1 VHRWQKTILGPDG
14 TVADAI
20 RIIEESGIQFCMVV
34 DAQHRLL
41 GTVTDGDVR
50 RGILRAVPLDAT
62 ATHIMKDNPR
72 AGHPDDTPEILLT
85 IMNQA
90 VIRQLPL
97 CDGGGH
103 VVGLVTID
111 ELIAA
116 PHGRDNWVMLMAGGL
131 GKRLRP
137 LTEDT
142 PKPLL
147 KVGHK
152 PLLETILETFLAHGF
167 AKFYLSVNYK
177 AEMVKAHFGDGRK
190 WNCTIRYVEETQRM
204 GTAGALSLL
213 PEPPTAPMI
222 VMNGDVLTKINFS
235 SLVEFHAEQGARA
248 TMCVREYDFQVPY
261 GVVEIEHGRIT
272 GLVEKPVHNFFV
284 NAGIYVLDPEL
295 VAALP
300 PGQSLDMP
308 QLFTEVIAAGQP
320 TAVFPIREYWLDI
333 GQPDDFTRA
342 NGEFAANFAAIL
354 D

>member
-1 VHRWQKTILGPDG
+1 MQHWQKSILGPSG

-34 DAQHRLL
+34 DGQYRLL

-50 RGILRAVPLDAT
+50 RGILRAVPLDGPVARL
-62 ATHIMKDNPR
+62 MKDHPR
-72 AGHPDDTPEILLT
+72 SGHPDDSPERLLT
-85 IMNQA
+85 IMTQA

-111 ELIAA
+111 ELTTQ
-116 PHGRDNWVMLMAGGL
+116 PQGRDNWVLLMAGGL

-137 LTEDT
+137 LTDDI

-152 PLLETILETFLAHGF
+152 PLLETILETFMAHGF
-167 AKFYLSVNYK
+167 SKFYLSVNYK
-177 AEMVKAHFGDGRK
+177 AEMVKQHFGDGRE
-190 WNCTIRYVEETQRM
+190 WNCTVRYIEERERL

-213 PEPPTAPMI
+213 PEPPTAPII
-222 VMNGDVLTKINFS
+222 VMNGDVLTKVNFS
-235 SLVEFHAEQGARA
+235 SLLDFHAEQNSVA

-261 GVVEIEHGRIT
+261 GVVNIAHGRIVS
-272 GLVEKPVHNFFV
+272 LEEKPVHNFFV
-284 NAGIYVLDPEL
+284 NAGIYVLDPAVVAL
-295 VAALP
+295 VP
-300 PGQSLDMP
+300 KEQPLDMP
-308 QLFTEVIAAGQP
+308 ELFTRVIASDRA
-320 TAVFPIREYWLDI
+320 TAVFPVREYWLDI
-333 GQPDDFTRA
+333 GQPDDFTHA
-342 NGEFAANFAAIL
+342 NGDFAANF